1 MKDENRFLSNKG
13 MNVIN
18 NQPIPSIDS
27 LIKISGF
34 SKSTLSTENLSYGII
49 PRINVAGRL
58 DHANISLQ
66 LLLSDSL
73 EETDKIASN
82 LEVLNKQ
89 RQVMT
94 ERAIL
99 EAKSQLLKEKGSST
113 PNIIFAG
120 KQQWMPG
127 ILGLIAGRLSEEY
140 NRPVIAASGE
150 GDYIRASARSIP
162 EFNMIGALRTCSN
175 IFEKYGGHHM
185 AAGFTIKSK
194 NLKTFRQQ
202 MTSVADELL
211 ENLERKVVLDI
222 DTEIDLNWINR
233 ESLSFLSSLE
243 PYGNGNPAPVFLT
256 KGTSVLDSRSIGKDK
271 NHLKLTVQQGSSI
284 IEAMAFR
291 QGSRLK
297 EARGE
302 IDIVYSPGIN
312 HWKGND
318 TIQLTIEDFRRSA

>member
-1 MKDENRFLSNKG
+1 MG
-13 MNVIN
+13 AGIN
-18 NQPIPSIDS
+18 PV
-27 LIKISGF
+27 
-34 SKSTLSTENLSYGII
+34 II
-49 PRINVAGRL
+49 P
-58 DHANISLQ
+58 D
-66 LLLSDSL
+66 
-73 EETDKIASN
+73 
-82 LEVLNKQ
+82 
-89 RQVMT
+89 
-94 ERAIL
+94 
-99 EAKSQLLKEKGSST
+99 
-113 PNIIFAG
+113 IIFAG

-243 PYGNGNPAPVFLT
+243 PYGNGNPAPLFLT
-256 KGTSVLDSRSIGKDK
+256 KGTSVLDSRSVGKDK

-284 IEAMAFR
+284 IEAMEFR

-318 TIQLTIEDFRRSA
+318 SVQLTIEDFKKNA